1 MISCVLWKVSW
12 IIFGDGRLYLKQR
25 KWHLTASKRWNY
37 ETTYFWMSGT
47 YILWCW
53 RLGVRNAI
61 VLSVHANSDE
71 WEKGS
76 MRHWPHSRRKQSSLL
91 PTADHLPNLIAT
103 GDGFRA
109 GKLLRKT
116 RVVLRMFKLLCGTF
130 LAFTD
135 RCTQED
141 VSFSDWVKC
150 WLKRSC
156 QKKKKCLLIYIF
168 FEATTKACFPNK
180 W

>member
-12 IIFGDGRLYLKQR
+12 IIFGDGRLYPKQR

-37 ETTYFWMSGT
+37 ETTYLWMSGT
-47 YILWCW
+47 SILWCW

-91 PTADHLPNLIAT
+91 PTADLLPNLISM

-109 GKLLRKT
+109 GKLPRKT
-116 RVVLRMFKLLCGTF
+116 RAVCACSSCCAARFSPLR
-130 LAFTD
+130 TD
-135 RCTQED
+135 
-141 VSFSDWVKC
+141 V
-150 WLKRSC
+150 
-156 QKKKKCLLIYIF
+156 
-168 FEATTKACFPNK
+168 PNK
-180 W
+180 TCPLAIEWNAG

>member
-12 IIFGDGRLYLKQR
+12 IIFGDGRLYPEQR

-37 ETTYFWMSGT
+37 ETTYLWMSGT
-47 YILWCW
+47 SILWCW
-53 RLGVRNAI
+53 RLGVRNTI
-61 VLSVHANSDE
+61 VLSVHASSDE

-91 PTADHLPNLIAT
+91 PAADHLPNLIAT

-109 GKLLRKT
+109 GKLPRKT
-116 RVVLRMFKLLCGTF
+116 RAVLRMLKLLCGTF

-141 VSFSDWVKC
+141 VSISDWVKC

-156 QKKKKCLLIYIF
+156 
-168 FEATTKACFPNK
+168 
-180 W
+180 